1 MNKVGLSTAV
11 AIAMLMG
18 ASLANAATIVQNGSF
33 EEDPGVNGQ
42 RGYSYTDIANG
53 VDGGWDTFGSLPGW
67 AADTDGVEV
76 QGQFTIPLTP
86 YDGDY
91 YVELD
96 TSQNSGI
103 NQTIALGIGRY
114 LMSFAFSPRQA
125 STTTN
130 AISYGIDGL
139 FSDLV
144 NGPGGALSTIVG
156 EWTMVTREF
165 VVASAGD
172 YSMFFDAASKSDS
185 YGGFIDDIKVSAVPV
200 PAAGFLLFGA
210 LGGLAAL
217 RRRKA
222 TAA

>member
-1 MNKVGLSTAV
+1 MRKMKLSVAV
-11 AIAMLMG
+11 ATAMLAG
-18 ASLANAATIVQNGSF
+18 VSFASAATIVQNGSF
-33 EEDPGVNGQ
+33 EEEPGVTGE

-156 EWTMVTREF
+156 QWTMVTREF
-165 VVASAGD
+165 VVASAGE
-172 YSMFFDAASKSDS
+172 YSMFFDATSVSDS